1 MQSARVSHREFRL
14 YTKSA
19 DVQPAVYL
27 WTGERE
33 IWLDRLV
40 YKPGVAY
47 QLSDPHQRIQPKVFR
62 VLGYFLPEASDQ
74 ELSGSDP
81 QIDLRVRNL
90 NPFTLRAG
98 VTKTYQFPQCVAD
111 NGVLAPRS
119 WTIRVIEVPEA
130 VRQIDPIE
138 LLPVLSDVSESMQ
151 TATDVPRFGKRAS
164 KQSESSIE
172 HDDLAATQSFPSVSI
187 RKNDAVRIQ
196 AILER
201 WVEISRLIESEPAW
215 TTGMAQNRFWVQH
228 ESGDILFQL
237 RFAIDGYTLGSP
249 QPPMVLQEW
258 LKAIML
264 KASDTLSEQDYWQ
277 QKNYAQDLFGRLIVA
292 PTDSIEQFLNYLFLL
307 KPSPKR
313 AKKSS

>member
-1 MQSARVSHREFRL
+1 MQSARVSQREFRL

-62 VLGYFLPEASDQ
+62 VLGYFLPEAGDQ

-98 VTKTYQFPQCVAD
+98 VAKTYQFPQCVAD

-119 WTIRVIEVPEA
+119 WTIRVIDLPEA
-130 VRQIDPIE
+130 VRHIDAVE
-138 LLPVLSDVSESMQ
+138 LLPVLSDVVESIQ
-151 TATDVPRFGKRAS
+151 AATDIPRFGKRVKPSQQAS
-164 KQSESSIE
+164 ERDLSSMR
-172 HDDLAATQSFPSVSI
+172 SFPSVPI

-201 WVEISRLIESEPAW
+201 WVEISKLIRAEPAW
-215 TTGMAQNRFWVQH
+215 STGMAQNRFWVQH
-228 ESGDILFQL
+228 ESGEILFQL
-237 RFAIDGYTLGSP
+237 WFAIEGYTLGSP

-264 KASDTLSEQDYWQ
+264 KASDTLSEREYWQ
-277 QKNYAQDLFGRLIVA
+277 QKNYAQDLFGRLIIA

>member
-1 MQSARVSHREFRL
+1 MQSARVSQREFRL

-33 IWLDRLV
+33 IWLDRFV

-62 VLGYFLPEASDQ
+62 VLGYFLPEANDPD
-74 ELSGSDP
+74 LSGSDP

-98 VTKTYQFPQCVAD
+98 ETKTYQFPQCVAD

-119 WTIRVIEVPEA
+119 WTIRVIDLPEA
-130 VRQIDPIE
+130 VQQIDSVE
-138 LLPVLSDVSESMQ
+138 RLPVLSDVTESIQ
-151 TATDVPRFGKRAS
+151 TASDVPRFGNRAA
-164 KQSESSIE
+164 KQASQSSQSNLSSIE
-172 HDDLAATQSFPSVSI
+172 SFPSVPI

-201 WVEISRLIESEPAW
+201 WVEISKLIEAEPVW

-228 ESGDILFQL
+228 ESGDVLFQL

-264 KASDTLSEQDYWQ
+264 KASDTLSERDYWQ